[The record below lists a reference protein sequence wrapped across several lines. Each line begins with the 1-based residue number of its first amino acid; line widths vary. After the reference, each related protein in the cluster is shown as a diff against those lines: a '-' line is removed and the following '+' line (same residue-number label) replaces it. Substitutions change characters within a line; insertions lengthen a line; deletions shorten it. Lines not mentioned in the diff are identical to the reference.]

1 MTAHDFEEESCI
13 VRVSRS
19 RSDKRSVTDLQVT
32 GRIDRRD
39 GQTKSYIFYF
49 IDLAPLDEPSL
60 DGLRYPRGDR
70 MEVVRKLEKRVK

>member
-19 RSDKRSVTDLQVT
+19 RSDKRSVTDLHRV
-32 GRIDRRD
+32 DRRD
-39 GQTKSYIFYF
+39 GQTKSYTIYI